1 MKRQY
6 PLLLQD
12 DILGLRA
19 PEPCDTDAYQAL
31 RNDLGSVANLI
42 GYVRGLPQNKIAEW
56 IANIDNKIALTLT
69 AVLLSDHRP
78 VGYVHV
84 GDIEPMGATCHIG
97 LAIFVPADRGKGYG
111 GRVLRLTLNYL
122 RDWLKIRKVSL
133 RVLVDNHAA
142 ISLYR
147 QFGFEVE
154 GTLKDQYFIDG
165 RYRSVLLMSK
175 FLDAVQ

>member
-1 MKRQY
+1 MERQY

-12 DILGLRA
+12 EILGLRA

-42 GYVRGLPQNKIAEW
+42 GYVRGLPQNRIAEW
-56 IANIDNKIALTLT
+56 IANIDNKVALTLT
-69 AVLLSDHRP
+69 AVLLNDHRP

-84 GDIEPMGATCHIG
+84 GDIEPTAGTCYLG

-111 GRVLRLTLNYL
+111 GRILHLTLDYL
-122 RDWLKIRKVSL
+122 RKWLKIRKVSL
-133 RVLVDNHAA
+133 RVLVDNDVA

-147 QFGFEVE
+147 RFGFDTE
-154 GTLKDQYFIDG
+154 GTLRDQYFING
-165 RYRSVLLMSK
+165 SYRSVLLMAK
-175 FLDAVQ
+175 FLDANQ